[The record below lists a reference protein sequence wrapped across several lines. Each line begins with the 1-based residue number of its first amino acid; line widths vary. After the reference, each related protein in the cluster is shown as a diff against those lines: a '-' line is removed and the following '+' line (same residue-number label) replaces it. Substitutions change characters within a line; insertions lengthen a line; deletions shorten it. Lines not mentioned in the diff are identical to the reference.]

1 MSTSASRKNS
11 IRAIGAPLCVCL
23 TLSVAIFYLAAVPTV
38 ASAAEV
44 PYASQMVQV
53 DNAAASAG
61 DCDTQATA
69 DDTQDADQA
78 QAASTAQNASML
90 AGDSE
95 VQAAAASQTT
105 DSAAST
111 SANTGFIQLADA
123 EASSDSSSGDSEGG
137 IDIYHIFTLAL
148 IGVGCALLV
157 AFTAGKRE
165 ERSRRNKQLDKKSK
179 KK

>member
-11 IRAIGAPLCVCL
+11 IRAIGVSFCVCL
-23 TLSVAIFYLAAVPTV
+23 ALFVATFYLAAAPTV

-44 PYASQMVQV
+44 PYASQMVRAT
-53 DNAAASAG
+53 AA
-61 DCDTQATA
+61 DTQA
-69 DDTQDADQA
+69 ADQA
-78 QAASTAQNASML
+78 QAASTTQNAAAQ
-90 AGDSE
+90 AGDYDMYAATAS
-95 VQAAAASQTT
+95 QAA
-105 DSAAST
+105 DSAASA
-111 SANTGFIQLADA
+111 SANTGFIQLADT
-123 EASSDSSSGDSEGG
+123 EASSDSSSDDSEGG

>member
-11 IRAIGAPLCVCL
+11 IRAIGVSFCVCL
-23 TLSVAIFYLAAVPTV
+23 ALFVATFCLTAAPTV

-44 PYASQMVQV
+44 PYASQMVR
-53 DNAAASAG
+53 
-61 DCDTQATA
+61 ATA
-69 DDTQDADQA
+69 DDTQAAEQA
-78 QAASTAQNASML
+78 QAASTIQNA
-90 AGDSE
+90 AAQADDTG
-95 VQAAAASQTT
+95 VQAATASQAA
-105 DSAAST
+105 DSAASA

-123 EASSDSSSGDSEGG
+123 EASSDSSSDDSEGG

>member
-11 IRAIGAPLCVCL
+11 IRAIGVSFCVCL
-23 TLSVAIFYLAAVPTV
+23 ALFVATFYLAAAPTV

-44 PYASQMVQV
+44 PYASQMVR
-53 DNAAASAG
+53 
-61 DCDTQATA
+61 ATA
-69 DDTQDADQA
+69 DDTQAAEQA
-78 QAASTAQNASML
+78 QAASTIQNA
-90 AGDSE
+90 AAQADDTG
-95 VQAAAASQTT
+95 VQAATAPQAA
-105 DSAAST
+105 DSAASA

-123 EASSDSSSGDSEGG
+123 EASSDSSSDDSEGG

>member
-11 IRAIGAPLCVCL
+11 IRAIGVSFCVCL
-23 TLSVAIFYLAAVPTV
+23 ALFVATFYLAAAPTV

-44 PYASQMVQV
+44 PYASQMVR
-53 DNAAASAG
+53 
-61 DCDTQATA
+61 ATA
-69 DDTQDADQA
+69 DDTQAAEQA
-78 QAASTAQNASML
+78 QAASTIQNA
-90 AGDSE
+90 AAQADDTG
-95 VQAAAASQTT
+95 VQAATASQAA

-123 EASSDSSSGDSEGG
+123 KASGDSSSDDSEGG